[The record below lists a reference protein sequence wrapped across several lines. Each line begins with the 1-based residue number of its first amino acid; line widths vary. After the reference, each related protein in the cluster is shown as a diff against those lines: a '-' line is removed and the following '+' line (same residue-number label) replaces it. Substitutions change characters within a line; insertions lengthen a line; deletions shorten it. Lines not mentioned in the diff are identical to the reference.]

1 MLDLDFVLEANFVS
15 ARSRRLPER
24 AGGWRGGGP
33 WPFQGSGNPHVP
45 RPARRGSKPRAME
58 LTTGET
64 IGAVLPGLAT
74 GLGGLALLGFRRDP
88 DERTL
93 DAITGVTAGIMLAA
107 AVFSLL
113 VPALDRGSLGGVV
126 VGFVLGV
133 GTLAVLDE
141 IVPHIHQ
148 RFAEPGHADEPNA
161 PARRRAI
168 LMLSALTIHNIPE
181 GMAVGLAFAVGGAE
195 VGVPTAVAIGL
206 QNIPEG
212 FAAAAPLLQAR
223 MAPRRAAGIAA
234 LTGAVEPVAATV
246 AFLAFEL
253 VDVLLVAGLG
263 LAAGAML
270 YVVVDE

>member
-93 DAITGVTAGIMLAA
+93 DAITGLTAGIMLAA
-107 AVFSLL
+107 AIFSLL
-113 VPALDRGSLGGVV
+113 VPALDAGTLGEVV
-126 VGFVLGV
+126 VGLVAGV
-133 GTLAVLDE
+133 GALPVLDE
-141 IVPHIHQ
+141 GGPPLPPPLSQ
-148 RFAEPGHADEPNA
+148 PGHPDDPLGPA
-161 PARRRAI
+161 PA
-168 LMLSALTIHNIPE
+168 
-181 GMAVGLAFAVGGAE
+181 
-195 VGVPTAVAIGL
+195 
-206 QNIPEG
+206 
-212 FAAAAPLLQAR
+212 
-223 MAPRRAAGIAA
+223 
-234 LTGAVEPVAATV
+234 
-246 AFLAFEL
+246 
-253 VDVLLVAGLG
+253 
-263 LAAGAML
+263 
-270 YVVVDE
+270 